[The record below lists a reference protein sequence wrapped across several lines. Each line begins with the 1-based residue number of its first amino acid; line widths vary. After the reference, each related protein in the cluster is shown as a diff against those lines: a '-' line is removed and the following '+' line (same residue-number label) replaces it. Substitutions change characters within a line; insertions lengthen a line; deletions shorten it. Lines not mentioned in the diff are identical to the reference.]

1 LILAFWL
8 YLVGLGLL
16 ASRFAVG
23 NTGFLGRVFDRA
35 LRSVDD
41 CLGGGLCRRVVV
53 LASGGLD
60 TAVLL
65 RLLEIYGAGIIVL
78 SINTRSRAPREREAL
93 RDMLSV
99 IRGVEAFYEIDA
111 RDLMEAV
118 ELVGLGYSAMAGR
131 EPYYVPARN
140 LVFFGYALYIAEIHG
155 ACAILTAHN
164 GDDSQRLPDVSQAF
178 LEDVSKIA
186 RYYVPGIKIC
196 SPLLPLNKV
205 EVTVLGLGIGA
216 PIERSWS
223 CYDNKPTPCG
233 KCKGCIEREYAL
245 KKAREIID
253 SEDRAT

>member
-1 LILAFWL
+1 M
-8 YLVGLGLL
+8 L

-23 NTGFLGRVFDRA
+23 NTGFLGRFFDRA

-65 RLLEIYGAGIIVL
+65 RLLEIYGARIIAL

-93 RDMLSV
+93 RDMLSA
-99 IRGVEAFYEIDA
+99 IKGVEAFYEVDA

-118 ELVGLGYSAMAGR
+118 ELVGLGYSAMTGR

-140 LVFFGYALYIAEIHG
+140 VIFFGYALYIAEIHG

-178 LEDVSKIA
+178 LEDIAKIA
-186 RYYVPGIKIC
+186 RYYVPGIRIC

-205 EVTVLGLGIGA
+205 EVTALGLGIGA

-223 CYDNKPTPCG
+223 CYDNRPSPCG
-233 KCKGCIEREYAL
+233 KCKGCIEREHAL
-245 KKAREIID
+245 KKAREIIN
-253 SEDRAT
+253 SGDRAT